1 MTTVAK
7 TKPDTAPDQFQATVF
22 SRSGAQLNL
31 RFDASGQLQSFQQA
45 FQQWTENASSKKPGG
60 DYQVIGWQLASGNW
74 ATVAGISYT
83 RTGAPR
89 PMGAFRRIDE
99 VGIQF
104 WAPERSLRNVP
115 LAFRRASLGKPRH
128 RLSQGLKLPVVSLNV
143 RLLSGQAASAACF
156 SHRMHQRM
164 QTIHFKKR
172 GDPAN
177 RPAKQA
183 VYNLQ
188 TNALEILIST

>member
-89 PMGAFRRIDE
+89 PR
-99 VGIQF
+99 
-104 WAPERSLRNVP
+104 VP
-115 LAFRRASLGKPRH
+115 
-128 RLSQGLKLPVVSLNV
+128 
-143 RLLSGQAASAACF
+143 SG
-156 SHRMHQRM
+156 
-164 QTIHFKKR
+164 
-172 GDPAN
+172 
-177 RPAKQA
+177 
-183 VYNLQ
+183 
-188 TNALEILIST
+188 E